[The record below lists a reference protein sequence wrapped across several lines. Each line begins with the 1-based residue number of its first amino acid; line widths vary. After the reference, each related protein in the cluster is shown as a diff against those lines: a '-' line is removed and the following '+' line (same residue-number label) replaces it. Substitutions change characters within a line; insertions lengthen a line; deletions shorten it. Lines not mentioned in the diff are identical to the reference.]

1 MNATESRFMDTEG
14 LAELLDVPI
23 ATVRRWRYMGGGP
36 AGIKVGRHVRYER
49 REVERWLVEKQK
61 AS

>member
-1 MNATESRFMDTEG
+1 MNATESRFISTEE
-14 LAELLDVPI
+14 LAELLAVPI

-36 AGIKVGRHVRYER
+36 AGIKLGRHVRYER
-49 REVERWLVEKQK
+49 REVERWLLERQK

>member
-1 MNATESRFMDTEG
+1 MDTEG